1 MLRGFWLR
9 ITTSSGVHDSSSV
22 LIIHQGGPLNDSR
35 SIEVGFD
42 SPVDGRFVEILLP
55 AKGRQL
61 SLCEVEVFGGTYM
74 YCSTIRSLSGHASTG
89 SYLR

>member
-35 SIEVGFD
+35 SIEVGLD

-61 SLCEVEVFGGTYM
+61 SLCEVEVFGG
-74 YCSTIRSLSGHASTG
+74 IIQQ
-89 SYLR
+89 